1 MPMVMP
7 IQKLGNPTYVSAVCR
22 ESRDP
27 IFISDNGAENMV
39 LMSME
44 QYRKVLSR
52 IEIYSRIDEAE
63 TAIAGGDEMD
73 AYEHLNTL
81 RGRSHA

>member
-7 IQKLGNPTYVSAVCR
+7 IQKLENPTYVAAVCR

-27 IFISDNGAENMV
+27 IFISENGTENMV

-44 QYRKVLSR
+44 QYRKTLAR
-52 IEIYSRIDEAE
+52 IEIYARIDEAE
-63 TAIAGGDEMD
+63 KAIAEGDEVD
-73 AYEHLNTL
+73 AYRHLNAL

>member
-73 AYEHLNTL
+73 AYAHLTTL

>member
-7 IQKLGNPTYVSAVCR
+7 IQKLGNPEYVSAVCH

-44 QYRKVLSR
+44 QYRKTISR
-52 IEIYSRIDEAE
+52 MEIYSSIDEAE
-63 TAIAGGDEMD
+63 KAIAAGDEMD
-73 AYEHLNTL
+73 AYEHLSTL
-81 RGRSHA
+81 RNRAHV